1 MYNYPYLTNTKF
13 LQDFNKEKCKQ
24 QFSKITVL
32 NWKEQPVQQI
42 TGDVISGNINMDS
55 SSAMRR
61 TGNISFF
68 ASKET
73 SDVTNID
80 NLLSINKKIE
90 IEIGYVNT
98 TKQYPEYPIIWFPQG
113 IFLINNVS
121 ITHGADGLKIN
132 LTLHDKMALL
142 NGQCGGIIPAA
153 TVFHELETQD
163 NYGNIT
169 ISNPTIVQIIQELVH
184 HFGNEQAGKIIIKD
198 LDPIIKQVLKWNGDS
213 DKPLHIYHNDL
224 LKTTYHDVENS
235 NQIKSF
241 QVNKNAI
248 KIASP
253 LYYDIYSSIFNT
265 CKHALNIDKE
275 QAIPYFTYLMQ
286 AANPPIH
293 IEQIP
298 TLKKYLK
305 NIKDIKN
312 NSKNQSD
319 ILTKWRNS
327 LTGLEN
333 ELKKADFSTI
343 NNIRADLN
351 KIRALIFN
359 SQIFCQKVLQ
369 PDTEYINLLK
379 QLNLKYFNFFGFA
392 DSLISEVKTLQ
403 SNYTKLKNIVSAY
416 FIESAERP
424 NWISQKWLTG
434 DSINPQGQIPIPVD
448 ERNIISTLFSLPD
461 ANGSIEN
468 SRISNY
474 DNFYTLY
481 ENQAEPKIDNGKKRK
496 GFIFNNAVAAVQRIT
511 YTHPSSDN
519 QRGVRLIPYGQLK
532 NKKGYNS
539 FPIHEISDWNV
550 RTLSLNM
557 LKASIDYNQHL
568 LDYHFLLADFIKI
581 RDVFINNNNQIS
593 FLPQAYK
600 LKIRAIENDINQQM
614 GKICKNITY
623 AMIDHISYET
633 NKENT
638 GDYRKNSDGTF
649 YIDKSTVLEPK
660 PPIYQNKDNGDI
672 AIIYYDY
679 NNNNKKIEKIFKKT
693 ILATHVVQASTFYG
707 EQSLDYNA
715 HLKKYNSWKN
725 ETRYNKIITKQQ
737 TYLKVQDPNSEDY
750 VTDDNGKKIPIYN
763 YPNAKKSDLLGLID
777 NFILWCQEI
786 NNLLSEIQSYE
797 KTYIA
802 QIQNIKNVFTS
813 YNDLTKATENT
824 DENNSNFFKTQL
836 KYLIEDMI
844 YDTATKKY
852 VKEKKYA
859 IKGSYFSYLNE
870 LLLDLKNDINILP
883 QQKET
888 KENTHIKQFRTI
900 GQSIY
905 SKIEE
910 KMQIM
915 QGQLRDINTN
925 NIKGYGILRI
935 FGIDTSNPKLQDRFS
950 AKDIND
956 KGKAWGTILIPNFS
970 AAFSRTVTNKD
981 QSPTKVQQTF
991 GYNVLDFYLNHRGDP
1006 ITNNDAIFTDFN
1018 NPYIVNSEKTLQQN
1032 IRNNLQAIADA
1043 LQNLD
1048 ILQTTYINNIIKGL
1062 QKYIT
1067 NTNFGQLNN
1076 KLPDKISNLINK
1088 KIIFKQEGSSSLDI
1102 DFVKIYDKFDTI
1114 NDINQ
1119 FAEIF
1124 LQNENK
1130 LFSVIDRTNILENIT
1145 EEFKTTTEINTE
1157 EIEKLS
1163 FLQLNEYLDYYYQKC
1178 FELLYFI
1185 DNNLYNFFT
1194 SIKDTDNWIN
1204 TLNKNKNYPK
1214 NKNNQNKPQ
1223 ITDSYKQVVLSKFF
1237 IQEINKIQT
1246 AQAGEDIG
1254 YTLTDFTYPG
1264 KLEAKAGDTV
1274 VSVLDKIKNTLG
1286 NFEYFY
1292 DVNGNFI
1299 FQEIKNYLNKSYSSY
1314 KLAENQSPNYNYN
1327 KIDGR
1332 IVYNFENNEIIQS
1345 YSNNPQY
1352 SSIKNDFL
1360 VWGERK
1366 STDGKKYPIRYHLAI
1381 DTKPSTGT
1389 VYCFNYPILDEY
1401 NKKDKVPNANQKVI
1415 DNSNQYKYL
1424 SDLPKEGEVNIYY
1437 YVRSEN
1443 QFYEWKNENGST
1455 FFGYQLI
1462 TPPLQHIIQFSTF
1475 ENFMDFIKTEKTEKQ
1490 KLKFTNQKIQQLLKD
1505 SFYFTNKNGD
1515 TSYYHSHMW
1524 YYIHNIDEYFYLQI
1538 VNKNNIISYKVQ
1550 HQDFPRI
1557 KKCINFSYKDRD
1569 KITKPQFYGFYRNID
1584 SNNKNKIYRYQP
1596 KDINTGISSR
1606 WIDQAYI
1613 VPFFSND
1620 YRMELFLDGAINEST
1635 GLKYNDYYTELKTEW
1650 PKLFNIFPIKIT
1662 DQTTLSSSNYYS
1674 IIKNNPTNMDYF
1686 LDFLSNSELIT
1697 KYGISNIGKRT
1708 KVISNN
1714 NINCIFEPICPNIVY
1729 IDKNPPVNL
1738 NQSIQQQYNEQIHL
1752 QQEKNKLNK
1761 AISEWNKK
1769 NYFSSFDIK
1778 IEVNHDV
1785 YEKMING
1792 GTARSAYEEIRAAL
1806 YEYLTYN
1813 EQLTLTTLPVYN
1825 LEPNQIINVNN
1836 EEAHI
1841 SGEYLIK
1848 SLSFSLGTDSTMNI
1862 SCSKVIRKI

>member
-1 MYNYPYLTNTKF
+1 MYNYPYLTDTKF

-32 NWKEQPVQQI
+32 NWKEQPLQQI

-121 ITHGADGLKIN
+121 ITHGADGLKID

-169 ISNPTIVQIIQELVH
+169 VSNPTIVQIIQELVH

-198 LDPIIKQVLKWNGDS
+198 LEPIIKQVLKWNGDN

-224 LKTTYHDVENS
+224 LKTTYQDSKNA
-235 NQIKSF
+235 NQITSF
-241 QVNKNAI
+241 QINKNAI

-265 CKHALNIDKE
+265 CKHALNIDK
-275 QAIPYFTYLMQ
+275 QQTIPHFTYLMQ
-286 AANPPIH
+286 AANPPVH
-293 IEQIP
+293 IEQVP
-298 TLKKYLK
+298 TLKNYLK

-312 NSKNQSD
+312 NSKAQSE
-319 ILTKWRNS
+319 ILTKWKNA
-327 LTGLEN
+327 LTNLEN

-343 NNIRADLN
+343 NNIRTDLS

-359 SQIFCQKVLQ
+359 SQTFCQKTLQ
-369 PDTEYINLLK
+369 PDTKYIDLLK
-379 QLNLKYFNFFGFA
+379 QLNLKYFNFFGYA

-416 FIESAERP
+416 FIESTERP
-424 NWISQKWLTG
+424 NWISQKWLTTG
-434 DSINPQGQIPIPVD
+434 DPTHPQSQIPIPVD

-461 ANGSIEN
+461 ADGSKEN

-481 ENQAEPKIDNGKKRK
+481 KNQIDGS
-496 GFIFNNAVAAVQRIT
+496 FIFNNAVAAVKRIS
-511 YTHPSSDN
+511 YPNISNNSR
-519 QRGVRLIPYGQLK
+519 QGVQLIPYGDLK
-532 NKKGYNS
+532 NKKDYS
-539 FPIHEISDWNV
+539 PFPTHKKSAWNV

-557 LKASIDYNQHL
+557 LKASIDYGQQS

-581 RDVFINNNNQIS
+581 RDVFINKNNQIS
-593 FLPQAYK
+593 FLPQTYK
-600 LKIRAIENDINQQM
+600 LKIKAIENDINQQM
-614 GKICKNITY
+614 GKMCRNIAHIET
-623 AMIDHISYET
+623 DHISYKT

-638 GDYRKNSDGTF
+638 GDYRKNEDGTF
-649 YIDKSTVLEPK
+649 YIDTSTVLKPK
-660 PPIYQNKDNGDI
+660 SPIYQNKDNGDVV
-672 AIIYYDY
+672 IIYYDY
-679 NNNNKKIEKIFKKT
+679 NNNNEKIETTFKKIIGGFHT
-693 ILATHVVQASTFYG
+693 IQATSFYIK
-707 EQSLDYNA
+707 QKSDYET
-715 HLKKYNSWKN
+715 HLEKYNSWKN
-725 ETRYNKIITKQQ
+725 ETRYNKSTTKQP
-737 TYLKVQDPNSEDY
+737 TYLKVQDPKSENY
-750 VTDDNGKKIPIYN
+750 VLDDNGKKIPIYN

-813 YNDLTKATENT
+813 YNDLTKIAE
-824 DENNSNFFKTQL
+824 DEDKDEKNSNFFKAQL

-844 YDTATKKY
+844 YDTDKKKY

-870 LLLDLKNDINILP
+870 LLSNLKNDINILP

-888 KENTHIKQFRTI
+888 KENTHIKQFRAI

-925 NIKGYGILRI
+925 NVKGYGILQI
-935 FGIDTSNPKLQDRFS
+935 FGIDTLNPKLKNRFS
-950 AKDIND
+950 TKDINSE
-956 KGKAWGTILIPNFS
+956 KKAWGTILIPNFGK
-970 AAFSRTVTNKD
+970 AFSRTETNKY
-981 QSPTKVQQTF
+981 QPPTKVQQTF
-991 GYNVLDFYLNHRGDP
+991 GYNVLDFYLNHHDDP
-1006 ITNNDAIFTDFN
+1006 ITNDDAIFTDSN
-1018 NPYIVNSEKTLQQN
+1018 NPYIINSERTLQQN
-1032 IRNNLQAIADA
+1032 IRKNLKSITNAI
-1043 LQNLD
+1043 QNLD
-1048 ILQTTYINNIIKGL
+1048 MLQTEYINNIIKGL

-1076 KLPDKISNLINK
+1076 KLPDKIKNLINK
-1088 KIIFKQEGSSSLDI
+1088 EIIFKQEGSSGLDI
-1102 DFVKIYDKFDTI
+1102 DFVKIYDKFDTVK
-1114 NDINQ
+1114 DINQ
-1119 FAEIF
+1119 FSEIF
-1124 LQNENK
+1124 LQNQNK
-1130 LFSVIDRTNILENIT
+1130 LFSVIDRTDTLENMV
-1145 EEFKTTTEINTE
+1145 EELKTTTEINTE

-1163 FLQLNEYLDYYYQKC
+1163 FSQLNEYLNYYYKKC

-1185 DNNLYNFFT
+1185 DNNLYNFFV

-1223 ITDSYKQVVLSKFF
+1223 ITDIDKQIVLSKFF

-1246 AQAGEDIG
+1246 AQTGEDVG

-1327 KIDGR
+1327 KIDGK

-1401 NKKDKVPNANQKVI
+1401 NKYNKKNKDHNGQKII
-1415 DNSNQYKYL
+1415 DNNNKYKYL
-1424 SDLPKEGEVNIYY
+1424 SDLPKEGEANIYY

-1455 FFGYQLI
+1455 FFGYQLVI
-1462 TPPLQHIIQFSTF
+1462 PPLQHIIQFSTF
-1475 ENFMDFIKTEKTEKQ
+1475 ENFMDFIKTEKAEKQ
-1490 KLKFTNQKIQQLLKD
+1490 KLEFTDQKIQQLLKD
-1505 SFYFTNKNGD
+1505 NFYYTHKIGD
-1515 TSYYHSHMW
+1515 TSYYHSYMW

-1538 VNKNNIISYKVQ
+1538 INKNNEISYKVL

-1557 KKCINFSYKDRD
+1557 KKCINFSYKDRE

-1584 SNNKNKIYRYQP
+1584 SDNKNKIYRYQP
-1596 KDINTGISSR
+1596 KNINKGVSSR
-1606 WIDQAYI
+1606 WKWIAQTYI
-1613 VPFFSND
+1613 IPFASND

-1635 GLKYNDYYTELKTEW
+1635 GLEYNDYYTELKTEW

-1714 NINCIFEPICPNIVY
+1714 NINCIFEPICPNIIY
-1729 IDKNPPVNL
+1729 IDKDPPVSL
-1738 NQSIQQQYNEQIHL
+1738 NQSVQQQHNEQVRL
-1752 QQEKNKLNK
+1752 KQEKNKLNK
-1761 AISEWNKK
+1761 TISEWNKK
-1769 NYFSSFDIK
+1769 NYLSSFDIK

-1785 YEKMING
+1785 YEKMVNG

-1848 SLSFSLGTDSTMNI
+1848 SLSFSLGTGSTMNI